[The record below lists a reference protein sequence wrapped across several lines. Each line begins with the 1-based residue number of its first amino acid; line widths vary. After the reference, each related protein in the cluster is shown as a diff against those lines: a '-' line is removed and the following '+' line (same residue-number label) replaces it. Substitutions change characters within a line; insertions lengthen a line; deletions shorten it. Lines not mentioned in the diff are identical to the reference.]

1 MFGKNIVRKPLKEYN
16 GSFDVVEIFK
26 TFQGEGPYT
35 GHRSIFIRLGG
46 CNLACKFCDTEFD
59 DFKSMPLNEIL
70 KEVNKLSKDDEV
82 RLVVITGGEPF
93 IQHLSFLCEKL
104 IASGY
109 NVQIETNGTLFRDVP
124 KEVDIVCSP
133 KNTGNGY
140 KAVRSDILARV
151 SCFKFLVSKYR
162 DEYLAI
168 PEIGQHEYNIP
179 VYVQPI
185 DEYDKVKN
193 EQNLEYAIDLC
204 MKYKYNLSVQMHK
217 IMGVM

>member
-1 MFGKNIVRKPLKEYN
+1 MFGRNIIRKPLKEYN

-35 GHRSIFIRLGG
+35 GHKSIFIRLGG
-46 CNLACKFCDTEFD
+46 CNLSCSFCDTEFD
-59 DFKSMPLNEIL
+59 EFKAITLNDII
-70 KEVNKLSKDDEV
+70 KEVKELAQNDEV

-93 IQHLSFLCEKL
+93 IQHISFLCEKL
-104 IASGY
+104 IANRY
-109 NVQIETNGTLFRDVP
+109 KVQIETNGTLFRDVP

-151 SCFKFLVSKYR
+151 SCLKFLVSKYR
-162 DEYLAI
+162 DGYSVI
-168 PEIGQHEYNIP
+168 PEVGQLEYNIP

-185 DEYDKVKN
+185 DEYDEVKN
-193 EQNLEYAIDLC
+193 KQNLQYAIDLC
-204 MKYKYNLSVQMHK
+204 LKYKYTLSVQMHK
-217 IMGVM
+217 IMGVA